1 MKGKCTWETTPEEIA
16 NLRALEIR
24 NTPVAA
30 VLVEGGAGE
39 TKYKY
44 YKCPVCGNILRPND
58 VYCSGCG
65 QRIDTENTAL

>member
-30 VLVEGGAGE
+30 VLVTGGKGE
-39 TKYKY
+39 TKYEY
-44 YKCPVCGNILRPND
+44 YKCPACGDVLHAND
-58 VYCSGCG
+58 AYCSQCG
-65 QRIDTENTAL
+65 QRIDKENTAF